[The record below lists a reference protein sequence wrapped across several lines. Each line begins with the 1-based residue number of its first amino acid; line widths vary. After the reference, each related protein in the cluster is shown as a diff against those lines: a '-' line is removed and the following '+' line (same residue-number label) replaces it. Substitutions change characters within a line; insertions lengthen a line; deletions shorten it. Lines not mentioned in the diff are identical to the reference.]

1 MRLEETNQKIID
13 IVKEYEGKGGITKSE
28 ACRILMNKFGGSRS
42 TYWKSFDYLL
52 SDEGGNKIEA
62 KIIPPNKQQQTLF
75 PTDSAKKLA
84 DFKKKILAVNILLDL
99 IEKYPLIGDCY
110 TEIKNCPTHF
120 SKRFIPYFHREAE
133 VIRID
138 VTSEQ
143 YSDAYT
149 LEARHDI
156 LEKLPAFLHDYI
168 SDSRTELDSVK
179 AECLSLCNDVISR
192 SVSMLQKNYSESP
205 FLSNE
210 FYNNIES
217 NLHVWYSCGQK
228 IPGIESD
235 FLRSICRYY
244 FLVSVEFAPKFKP
257 DSSPQQRTI
266 SAFVRI
272 FYPRKKLQIQR
283 EGLYD
288 YDYLSM
294 HQLNTA
300 NIPPPPL
307 NLPGVIEEIEASLGQ
322 KFMAG
327 FYDDD
332 YNDPTGIA
340 EYYLNWLIS
349 LKIFS
354 VIELDVMRIIFFRAT
369 VQKKLEGESYSGN
382 LKRF

>member
-13 IVKEYEGKGGITKSE
+13 IVKEHESKGGITKSE
-28 ACRILMNKFGGSRS
+28 ACRILMNKFGGSRT
-42 TYWKSFDYLL
+42 TYWKSFNYLL
-52 SDEGGNKIEA
+52 SDSGGNKIEA
-62 KIIPPNKQQQTLF
+62 KIVPPNKQQQTLF
-75 PTDSAKKLA
+75 PTDSANKLA
-84 DFKKKILAVNILLDL
+84 DFKKKILTVNNLLDL

-120 SKRFIPYFHREAE
+120 SKKFVPYFHREAE

-138 VTSEQ
+138 IKSEQ

-168 SDSRTELDSVK
+168 NDPITELDSVK
-179 AECLSLCNDVISR
+179 SDCLSLCNDVISR
-192 SVSMLQKNYSESP
+192 SVSMLQKNYSKSP
-205 FLSNE
+205 FFSNE
-210 FYNNIES
+210 FYNNVES
-217 NLHVWYSCGQK
+217 NLHVWYSRGQK
-228 IPGIESD
+228 TPGIEAD

-244 FLVSVEFAPKFKP
+244 FLTSVTFAPKFKP
-257 DSSPQQRTI
+257 DSSPQQRMI
-266 SAFVRI
+266 SDFVRI
-272 FYPRKKLQIQR
+272 FYPRKKLQIPR

-294 HQLNTA
+294 RQLNTA

-307 NLPGVIEEIEASLGQ
+307 TVPEIMEKIEASLGR

-332 YNDPTGIA
+332 FNDPTGIT

-354 VIELDVMRIIFFRAT
+354 IIELDIIAITFFRAT
-369 VQKKLEGESYSGN
+369 MQKKIEGESYSGN